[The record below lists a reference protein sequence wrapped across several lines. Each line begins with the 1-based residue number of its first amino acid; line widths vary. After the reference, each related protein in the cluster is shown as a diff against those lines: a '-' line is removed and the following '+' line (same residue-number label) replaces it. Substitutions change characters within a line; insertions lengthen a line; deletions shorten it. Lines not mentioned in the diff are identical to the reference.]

1 MKAEPLATTVDS
13 AEIAKFSGLAGTWWD
28 PTGPMA
34 PLHALNTARIRY
46 LRDQACAHFGRDA
59 RATQPLVG
67 LRVLDVGCGA
77 GLLAEPLTR
86 LGASVTGVDAS
97 AEAIAAAQRHAEGGG
112 LVIDYQ
118 VGGAAA
124 AEGIFD
130 VVVTMEVVEHVPNL
144 DAFVAEAVAP
154 LNADGL
160 FVAATLNRT
169 PKAFAV
175 AIVGA
180 EYLARLLPRGTHE
193 YAKFIRPSEIAAAAR
208 HHGLECLEIAGLNY
222 NPITGFCTLTR
233 DPSVN
238 YLVHL
243 RRAGPVSG

>member
-1 MKAEPLATTVDS
+1 MTFVSELFARDILESPAGPFLHLQDS
-13 AEIAKFSGLAGTWWD
+13 PSSFSA
-28 PTGPMA
+28 
-34 PLHALNTARIRY
+34 
-46 LRDQACAHFGRDA
+46 
-59 RATQPLVG
+59 
-67 LRVLDVGCGA
+67 
-77 GLLAEPLTR
+77 LLAALVWFGSWLFLPFSKNQTCLEYFGTSCVTTKHFWFRSLLGMRRLTFVVIIAQLFLAMVGT
-86 LGASVTGVDAS
+86 LGALL
-97 AEAIAAAQRHAEGGG
+97 RPGG
-112 LVIDYQ
+112 D
-118 VGGAAA
+118 
-124 AEGIFD
+124 
-130 VVVTMEVVEHVPNL
+130 
-144 DAFVAEAVAP
+144 
-154 LNADGL
+154 L
-160 FVAATLNRT
+160 FLSTLNRT

-193 YAKFIRPSEIAAAAR
+193 DAKFIRPSEIAAAAR

>member
-1 MKAEPLATTVDS
+1 MPPEPVVAGVAVDPAEV
-13 AEIAKFSGLAGTWWD
+13 AKFDAVAHRFWD
-28 PTGPMA
+28 PDGEFK
-34 PLHALNTARIRY
+34 PLHALNPM
-46 LRDQACAHFGRDA
+46 
-59 RATQPLVG
+59 RAGFVAERCRLEGAKV
-67 LRVLDVGCGA
+67 VDVGCGG
-77 GLLAEPLTR
+77 GLLAEALVRRGARMSGIDLSGAMIEVAR
-86 LGASVTGVDAS
+86 L
-97 AEAIAAAQRHAEGGG
+97 HAEGAG
-112 LVIDYQ
+112 LTIDYRQ
-118 VGGAAA
+118 RSAESLVAEAA
-124 AEGIFD
+124 GSFD
-130 VVVTMEVVEHVPNL
+130 VVTCMEMLEHVPDPASMVGTL
-144 DAFVAEAVAP
+144 GALLRPGGD
-154 LNADGL
+154 L
-160 FVAATLNRT
+160 FLSTLNRT

-208 HHGLECLEIAGLNY
+208 HHGLECLEIAGLDY